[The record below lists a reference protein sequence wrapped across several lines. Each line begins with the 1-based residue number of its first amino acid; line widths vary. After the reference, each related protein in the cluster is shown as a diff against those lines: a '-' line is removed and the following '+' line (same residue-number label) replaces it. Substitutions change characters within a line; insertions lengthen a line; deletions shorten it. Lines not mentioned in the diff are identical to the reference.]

1 MPVNKAVRGG
11 GPMSTRTHTKCP
23 QPSPHANLLLQEAEL
38 IAQNVNIESKVCVI
52 TELLGFL
59 FFVLP

>member
-1 MPVNKAVRGG
+1 
-11 GPMSTRTHTKCP
+11 MSTRTHTECP
-23 QPSPHANLLLQEAEL
+23 QPSAHANLLLQEAEL